1 MYKYYVN
8 RPDGKTILGFFRVN
22 SAGMI
27 EGVTAAGWKLSM
39 DMAPRLY
46 QEFDYVS
53 KVEARRLFKKEFP
66 KRKLQ
71 I

>member
-1 MYKYYVN
+1 
-8 RPDGKTILGFFRVN
+8 
-22 SAGMI
+22 MI